1 MKMGRVSRSNILQA
15 AKILWTWPS
24 VGPDVLERIGK
35 VMEGEKKDEQLDKFL
50 SDVRDSL
57 ETTSGHFLRYTTL
70 IVTSIVTYHLVVYGG
85 VKVVAFGGV
94 QLTDTSLF
102 RRIFLIVPSAL
113 LAAMAGVG
121 YLRRFQREV
130 YDYLSV
136 SRYRILGETGLHELR
151 IPGDYTLGLFV
162 LSIEGGWTGRIV
174 SYVVISLVATAFTI
188 GPTIYVIQEACTN
201 IWLFG
206 VKDDVCT
213 TASTISVILC
223 LCSFIVVTLSTRIR
237 SGNLPVGRQP

>member
-1 MKMGRVSRSNILQA
+1 MGRFSRGNILQT
-15 AKILWTWPS
+15 AKTLWTWPN
-24 VGPDVLERIGK
+24 VGPDILERIGRVVK
-35 VMEGEKKDEQLDKFL
+35 GEKNDEQLDKFL

-70 IVTSIVTYHLVVYGG
+70 IVTSIVIYHLVVYEG
-85 VKVVAFGGV
+85 VKVIAYSGI

-102 RRIFLIVPSAL
+102 RRVFLIVPSAL

-130 YDYLSV
+130 YDYLCIL
-136 SRYRILGETGLHELR
+136 RYRVLGETGLHELR

-174 SYVVISLVATAFTI
+174 SLVVGSLVATAFTI
-188 GPTIYVIQEACTN
+188 GPTIYVVQEAYAN
-201 IWLFG
+201 VRLFG
-206 VKDDVCT
+206 VKDRVCT
-213 TASTISVILC
+213 LAPTIAVILC
-223 LCSFIVVTLSTRIR
+223 SCAFIIVLLSGRIR
-237 SGNLPVGRQP
+237 SGGRPVGRQA